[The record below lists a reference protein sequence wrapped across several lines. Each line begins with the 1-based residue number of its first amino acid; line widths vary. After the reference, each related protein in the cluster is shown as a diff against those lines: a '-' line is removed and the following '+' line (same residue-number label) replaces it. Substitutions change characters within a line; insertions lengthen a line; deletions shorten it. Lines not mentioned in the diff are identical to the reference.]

1 MQLTEKIEYFTELWS
16 LILPHVAEP
25 SPQDAARWCDYEP
38 AIVERA
44 MLRTG
49 RRFAKDKIPPGFNP
63 EEAYRYVT
71 GVSRSMT
78 AELAISGVN
87 QYAPSSTTIGEMH
100 A

>member
-1 MQLTEKIEYFTELWS
+1 MQLTEKIDYFTRLWRI
-16 LILPHVAEP
+16 ILPHVADP

-49 RRFAKDKIPPGFNP
+49 RRFAKDKLAPGFTP
-63 EEAYRYVT
+63 EQSFRYTT
-71 GVSRSMT
+71 GVARSMT
-78 AELAISGVN
+78 AELAING
-87 QYAPSSTTIGEMH
+87 AHIHASSRNTTGEIH

>member
-1 MQLTEKIEYFTELWS
+1 MQLTEKIDYFKQLWRVV
-16 LILPHVAEP
+16 LPHVAEP
-25 SPQDAARWCDYEP
+25 SPQDVARWCDYEP

-49 RRFAKDKIPPGFNP
+49 RRFAKDKIRPGFNP

-78 AELAISGVN
+78 AELAARGVN
-87 QYAPSSTTIGEMH
+87 QHAPSSITIGEIH